1 LIVDMFI
8 VDTEPPFEVIVEAV
22 RVDVLV
28 VTKFAMDVGLDVF
41 ILPRILTLLRLAVVT
56 QLRYAVLT

>member
-1 LIVDMFI
+1 MEID
-8 VDTEPPFEVIVEAV
+8 PPLEVIEEVA
-22 RVDVLV
+22 RVDVFV

>member
-1 LIVDMFI
+1 MREDI
-8 VDTEPPFEVIVEAV
+8 VIVEIDPPLEVIEEVA
-22 RVDVLV
+22 RVDVFV